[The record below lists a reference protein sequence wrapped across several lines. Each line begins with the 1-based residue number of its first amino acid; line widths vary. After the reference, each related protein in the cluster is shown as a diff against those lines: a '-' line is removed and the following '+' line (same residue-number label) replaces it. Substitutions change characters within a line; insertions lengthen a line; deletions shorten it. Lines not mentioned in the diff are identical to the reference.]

1 MRIEKKKEEVNLI
14 MYAFLFLMINLIFQ
28 SLQLISLYLQE
39 KPPAPIK
46 ALAVPHF
53 LPFQP
58 KPPVKSQ
65 VEMCPFS
72 FEERERERRAVKEK
86 KLEELRNDEVFSF
99 WS

>member
-1 MRIEKKKEEVNLI
+1 ML
-14 MYAFLFLMINLIFQ
+14 LFFMFKLIFESHQ
-28 SLQLISLYLQE
+28 QISLHLQE

-72 FEERERERRAVKEK
+72 FEERERERRVMKEK
-86 KLEELRNDEVFSF
+86 KMEELRNEEVFSF
-99 WS
+99 

>member
-1 MRIEKKKEEVNLI
+1 MK
-14 MYAFLFLMINLIFQ
+14 LIFE
-28 SLQLISLYLQE
+28 SQLISLHLQE

-72 FEERERERRAVKEK
+72 FEERERERRVMKEK
-86 KLEELRNDEVFSF
+86 KLEELRHEEVYIYILFFVFCLDLKVS
-99 WS
+99 